1 MREFVFHGKTVNRRN
16 RKRFEMSRGVPG
28 LSGPKLKFCG
38 RETERITEEDS
49 RERGFTLFEVVMAIV
64 ILGVVGLPLALV
76 FANASWR
83 SGDGYLISTATF
95 LAQEKAEQIMADRS
109 SPGRGFDFIISSN
122 YPAESPVSGYP
133 GFSRSVTI
141 ASDSTYSSVTYRTV
155 TVTVTNASVSDVTT
169 TLWVTDY

>member
-1 MREFVFHGKTVNRRN
+1 M
-16 RKRFEMSRGVPG
+16 
-28 LSGPKLKFCG
+28 
-38 RETERITEEDS
+38 ERS
-49 RERGFTLFEVVMAIV
+49 SERGFTLFEVVMAVV
-64 ILGVVGLPLALV
+64 ILGVVGLPLALM

-109 SPGRGFDFIISSN
+109 SPGRGFDYVVSGN
-122 YPAESPVSGYP
+122 YPAEDPVSGYD
-133 GFSRSVTI
+133 GFSRSVTV

-155 TVTVTNASVSDVTT
+155 TVTVSNAAISDVTA